1 MKTCPTCGARAFDDA
16 EVCFGCLHRYGE
28 EPVRPNIAMPTMPSS
43 PGTGHCPTLRPKA
56 APAEPKHSS
65 GSAAARRGG
74 VDRSVRVAGI
84 CARDGSGR
92 SGRRSGRAVP
102 AERRGGRGWR
112 RRAAGSARHP
122 CARCAVGEPR
132 VGERGR
138 PLVTAPIALVLAAGC
153 AGGLIGAFFVPWS
166 ASVLLGRAYRRARS
180 WWWDSLD
187 AYRAFKQAH
196 PLREPSPRAAGAE
209 GSLGLWRAQ
218 APRAAAGAE
227 RGGMRGWR
235 ARAFAQRGRSGSAL
249 LVSSETMASLPW
261 RPRRN
266 GVRLRRRVVRRFASG
281 RGGVGGS
288 GDGHGCGRDMRSA
301 GEDRAARGVRGPR
314 GGGRRLPGVDR
325 GA

>member
-28 EPVRPNIAMPTMPSS
+28 EPVRPNVAMPTMPSS

-56 APAEPKHSS
+56 APAEPKAPPRDGAGWTVRFELPGYAPVMEADGREGGVFRAAPMRAMRRRRTARRRARQAARDGPDRARPRGRMRGRADRRVLRAMVGFRASGTRLSPRSLVVVGFARRLSGVQAGASS
-65 GSAAARRGG
+65 QGAFAARGRSRGVAGPVAGSGAARRPGG
-74 VDRSVRVAGI
+74 
-84 CARDGSGR
+84 
-92 SGRRSGRAVP
+92 
-102 AERRGGRGWR
+102 
-112 RRAAGSARHP
+112 
-122 CARCAVGEPR
+122 
-132 VGERGR
+132 
-138 PLVTAPIALVLAAGC
+138 
-153 AGGLIGAFFVPWS
+153 
-166 ASVLLGRAYRRARS
+166 
-180 WWWDSLD
+180 
-187 AYRAFKQAH
+187 
-196 PLREPSPRAAGAE
+196 EPSPRAA
-209 GSLGLWRAQ
+209 
-218 APRAAAGAE
+218 AGAD

-235 ARAFAQRGRSGSAL
+235 VRAFAQRGRSGSAL